1 LEGTMSSQ
9 AATSSDLDL
18 ARVLSQRLVGRAA
31 PAPAPAT
38 VPVVQYVTFAAAT
51 RPEAAPAVAPPLD
64 ELTTFESWD
73 DLLQWAMP
81 LAGAVSA
88 FVMDPEG
95 FAIAT
100 KGDLVGESA
109 QAVGAQLMV
118 TMAEA
123 DRVEYP
129 ATPALAM
136 SVEYASTTLTGVRV
150 ERDPG
155 QAFTI
160 GFLAHLALSPANVAA
175 VRFQVTHNLGHL

>member
-1 LEGTMSSQ
+1 MSSQ
-9 AATSSDLDL
+9 AATFSDLDL

-31 PAPAPAT
+31 PASAPAAA
-38 VPVVQYVTFAAAT
+38 PAAGYVTFTAAT
-51 RPEAAPAVAPPLD
+51 RSTVAPAVAAPLD
-64 ELTTFESWD
+64 EVATFGSWD

-81 LAGAVSA
+81 LAEAVSA

-100 KGDLVGESA
+100 KGDLVGENA

-129 ATPALAM
+129 ATPALVM

-160 GFLAHLALSPANVAA
+160 GFLARLALSPANIAA
-175 VRFQVTHNLGHL
+175 VRLQVTHNLGHL